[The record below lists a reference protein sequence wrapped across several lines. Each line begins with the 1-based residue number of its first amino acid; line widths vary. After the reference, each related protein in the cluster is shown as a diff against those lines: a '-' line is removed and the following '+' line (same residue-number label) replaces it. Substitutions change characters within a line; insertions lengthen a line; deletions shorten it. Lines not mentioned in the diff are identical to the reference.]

1 MADLDEVPLVHEEEQ
16 DELSLA
22 ERLQEGTALC
32 LSGGGYRAM
41 LFHLGA
47 LWYLNEQ
54 RLLGRIARFSSVSGG
69 SITSAVLGWKWRRLQ
84 FDDGGRATNFATE
97 VGAPIRELASVT
109 IDTRAVLRGLLPFD
123 SIGDRLT
130 AFYRERL
137 FGDATLQDLP
147 EEPRFVI
154 NATNLQSGVLF
165 RFSQPFIWDYRV
177 GKIARPELPLAAAV
191 AASSAFPPILSPV
204 KLRFRHED
212 FVPGTGEDL
221 QRPPYTTD
229 VVLTDGGVYDN
240 LGIETAWKLYDTIL
254 VSDAGSRMD
263 AERYPRANWLH
274 HSLRT
279 LAVIDN
285 QVRSLRKRQLVESF
299 REGVRKGT
307 YWSTRSNADAY
318 GIESPF
324 ELARERTMELA
335 LIPTRLAAMKDD
347 LQKRLINWGFAI
359 SDLAVRRHLDPSLAA
374 PLILPFPDVRI

>member
-1 MADLDEVPLVHEEEQ
+1 MSERDEVPLVHEEEQ
-16 DELSLA
+16 DEVPLS
-22 ERLQEGTALC
+22 ERLQEGMALC

-47 LWYLNEQ
+47 LWYLNQ
-54 RLLGRIARFSSVSGG
+54 QGILGRIARFSSVSGG
-69 SITSAVLGWKWRRLQ
+69 SITSAVLGLKWSRLQ
-84 FDDGGRATNFATE
+84 FDGRGCASNFERE
-97 VGAPIRELASVT
+97 VVEPIRNLASVT
-109 IDTRAVLRGLLPFD
+109 IDTRAILRGLLPLD

-130 AFYRERL
+130 ASYRDRL
-137 FGDATLQDLP
+137 FGEATLQDLP
-147 EEPRFVI
+147 DAPRFVI

-165 RFSQPFIWDYRV
+165 RFSRPFIWDYRV
-177 GKIARPELPLAAAV
+177 GKIARPVLPLAAAV

-221 QRPPYTTD
+221 QRPPYTTS

-307 YWSTRSNADAY
+307 YWSTGSNAAAY
-318 GIESPF
+318 GIENSF
-324 ELARERTMELA
+324 DLAHERTMELA
-335 LIPTRLAAMKDD
+335 LIPTRLAAMKED
-347 LQKRLINWGFAI
+347 LQKRLINWGFAVC
-359 SDLAVRRHLDPSLAA
+359 DLAIRRHLDSSLGA
-374 PLILPFPDVRI
+374 PDALPFSEVRI

>member
-1 MADLDEVPLVHEEEQ
+1 MGDLEEVPLVHEEEQ
-16 DELSLA
+16 DEVPLS
-22 ERLQEGTALC
+22 ERLQEGMALC

-47 LWYLNEQ
+47 LWYLNQ
-54 RLLGRIARFSSVSGG
+54 QGLLGRIARVSSVSGG
-69 SITSAVLGWKWRRLQ
+69 SITSAILGLKWSRLQ
-84 FDDGGRATNFATE
+84 FDSRGCASDFERE
-97 VGAPIRELASVT
+97 VAEPILKLASVT
-109 IDTRAVLRGLLPFD
+109 IDTRAVLRGLLPLD

-137 FGDATLQDLP
+137 FGAATLQDLP
-147 EEPRFVI
+147 DEPRFVI

-165 RFSQPFIWDYRV
+165 RFSRPFIWDYRV
-177 GKIARPELPLAAAV
+177 GKIAQPVLPLAAAV

-307 YWSTRSNADAY
+307 YWSTRSNAAAY

-324 ELARERTMELA
+324 DLAHERTMELA
-335 LIPTRLAAMKDD
+335 LIPTRLAAMKDG

-359 SDLAVRRHLDPSLAA
+359 CDLAIRRHLDSSFAA
-374 PLILPFPDVRI
+374 PVTLPFPDVRI